1 MKAIDFHSVD
11 AMLNLIFLQFVIG
24 DTPLL
29 NETYIRMFM
38 SINEVENLF
47 YEKKNSFKTNFKAEN
62 VGNFLNTHGQ
72 HLIIIIA
79 NHGQNVR
86 SSMHCRSM
94 LHADCESCMAC
105 DLLHWN
111 WANRLFTRG
120 LSLTFRDSSQTTR
133 HKVSTL
139 CRNLSCLFSL
149 NNCSNYI
156 INVYKQYIL
165 SDFDTIE
172 LGIILLLVDTWR
184 NTIPYNTVILKH
196 V

>member
-47 YEKKNSFKTNFKAEN
+47 YEKKNSFKTNFKAEI

-86 SSMHCRSM
+86 SYHHWSWLHEEDFCWYFLYLYWPIQVKHCWKITFVGPKNTQM
-94 LHADCESCMAC
+94 LTIGS
-105 DLLHWN
+105 
-111 WANRLFTRG
+111 
-120 LSLTFRDSSQTTR
+120 
-133 HKVSTL
+133 
-139 CRNLSCLFSL
+139 
-149 NNCSNYI
+149 
-156 INVYKQYIL
+156 IL
-165 SDFDTIE
+165 VVFIMQ
-172 LGIILLLVDTWR
+172 L
-184 NTIPYNTVILKH
+184 
-196 V
+196 